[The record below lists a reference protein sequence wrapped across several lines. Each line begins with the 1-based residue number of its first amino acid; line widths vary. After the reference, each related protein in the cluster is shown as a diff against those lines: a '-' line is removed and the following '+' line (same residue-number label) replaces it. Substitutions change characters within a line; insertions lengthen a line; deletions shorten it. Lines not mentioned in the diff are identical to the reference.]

1 VAYLKSFDP
10 FDEPLVSRLEIMNE
24 YFNVAVI
31 DTMFMLSDVNTQQV
45 RDWMVWVY
53 IALMGINISIHLGL
67 LILSSIR

>member
-1 VAYLKSFDP
+1 LVAK
-10 FDEPLVSRLEIMNE
+10 LEIMNE

-31 DTMFMLSDVNTQQV
+31 DVMFLLTDINTDKI

-53 IALMGINISIHLGL
+53 IGLMATNISIHLGL

>member
-1 VAYLKSFDP
+1 
-10 FDEPLVSRLEIMNE
+10 MNE

-31 DTMFMLSDVNTQQV
+31 DVMFLLTDINTDKI

-53 IALMGINISIHLGL
+53 IGLMATNISIHLGL

>member
-1 VAYLKSFDP
+1 LVAK
-10 FDEPLVSRLEIMNE
+10 LEIMNE

-31 DTMFMLSDVNTQQV
+31 DVMFLLTDINTDKI

-53 IALMGINISIHLGL
+53 IGQMATNISIHLGL